1 MTASVGVGKATE
13 DMKAKR
19 HIEKVLAN
27 MDAEMIVTVTE
38 NIMELKKYVNIP
50 KQSMCDGNLISK
62 SVHVENACVRL
73 KSLRHLRIL
82 GLCFFN
88 GNSYIKLHFF
98 CLRTIQG
105 DEKRERPL
113 WNSSAQTDGCYRK
126 VHEKFKM

>member
-1 MTASVGVGKATE
+1 MSRMHVR
-13 DMKAKR
+13 DL
-19 HIEKVLAN
+19 IKVSGTSESWGYA
-27 MDAEMIVTVTE
+27 
-38 NIMELKKYVNIP
+38 
-50 KQSMCDGNLISK
+50 
-62 SVHVENACVRL
+62 
-73 KSLRHLRIL
+73 
-82 GLCFFN
+82 FN

>member
-50 KQSMCDGNLISK
+50 KQSMCDGNLILK
-62 SVHVENACVRL
+62 SVD
-73 KSLRHLRIL
+73 I
-82 GLCFFN
+82 
-88 GNSYIKLHFF
+88 
-98 CLRTIQG
+98 
-105 DEKRERPL
+105 EK
-113 WNSSAQTDGCYRK
+113 A
-126 VHEKFKM
+126 

>member
-50 KQSMCDGNLISK
+50 KQSMCDQNQFMSRM
-62 SVHVENACVRL
+62 HV
-73 KSLRHLRIL
+73 
-82 GLCFFN
+82 
-88 GNSYIKLHFF
+88 
-98 CLRTIQG
+98 
-105 DEKRERPL
+105 
-113 WNSSAQTDGCYRK
+113 
-126 VHEKFKM
+126 

>member
-50 KQSMCDGNLISK
+50 KQSMCVGNLMSK
-62 SVHVENACVRL
+62 SVHVENAPQNPGAMLLMV
-73 KSLRHLRIL
+73 IV
-82 GLCFFN
+82 
-88 GNSYIKLHFF
+88 
-98 CLRTIQG
+98 T
-105 DEKRERPL
+105 
-113 WNSSAQTDGCYRK
+113 
-126 VHEKFKM
+126 